1 MTLTR
6 LGDAAVSVALSPR
19 KNRRGR
25 KELGAKATAMQ
36 VWFLDKNARWAINN
50 ISPNQYVSIE
60 CDLEPSENGMVRL
73 IARDGLEFVTD
84 GE

>member
-1 MTLTR
+1 
-6 LGDAAVSVALSPR
+6 
-19 KNRRGR
+19 
-25 KELGAKATAMQ
+25 MQ